1 MRAAGIGP
9 ATKLGGPTIAFGGRW
24 LSRREDGLP
33 LRVVP
38 AGRNEAR
45 RYSCGV
51 VGLKG
56 EMAARL
62 LESIA
67 RAPDILDRL
76 LDPDLDMLD
85 LLDEVPSAKRLQ
97 PA

>member
-1 MRAAGIGP
+1 MRAAGVGP
-9 ATKLGGPTIAFGGRW
+9 GTRLGGPTIAFGGRW
-24 LSRREDGLP
+24 LTRREEGLP

-38 AGRNEAR
+38 AGREEAR

-56 EMAARL
+56 EMVGRL
-62 LESIA
+62 LELIA
-67 RAPDILDRL
+67 RKPEVLDDL
-76 LDPDLDMLD
+76 LDPDLEVLD
-85 LLDEVPSAKRLQ
+85 LLDAVPGEKDLS